1 VILMLV
7 EGRAHA
13 GKPVNSRA
21 KLNSQQSIFSARE
34 MKLRFEVCVCVCG
47 HVCCRTVWS
56 FGEIRV
62 CEPL

>member
-34 MKLRFEVCVCVCG
+34 MKLRFEVCVCLWACVLQNCVEFWG
-47 HVCCRTVWS
+47 D
-56 FGEIRV
+56 
-62 CEPL
+62 

>member
-1 VILMLV
+1 MLV

-34 MKLRFEVCVCVCG
+34 MKLRFEVCVCLWACVLQNCVEFWG
-47 HVCCRTVWS
+47 D
-56 FGEIRV
+56 
-62 CEPL
+62 